1 MFNATDLRVP
11 VRSVRMMRKRYA
23 REGAS
28 GKLAISGMSVAALLA
43 ALSLPP
49 AAPAGRRDAQRP
61 VDHPVAALTWARAN
75 CEPQLSIK
83 PGAHLAHAEVL
94 MRVAAELERTLT
106 EKSITEV
113 CGDAIAA
120 AAPAIAR
127 RAATA
132 AQKTAAN
139 DR

>member
-1 MFNATDLRVP
+1 
-11 VRSVRMMRKRYA
+11 
-23 REGAS
+23 
-28 GKLAISGMSVAALLA
+28 
-43 ALSLPP
+43 
-49 AAPAGRRDAQRP
+49 
-61 VDHPVAALTWARAN
+61 
-75 CEPQLSIK
+75 
-83 PGAHLAHAEVL
+83 